1 MFWRHF
7 WVMQQ
12 LRTFFWRMPYVFI
25 NMDQV
30 EAKKQ
35 LRSVILGKFYATA
48 QSRTLSNSCAQ
59 CFEADFEQQD
69 SCAQCLKQVLGL

>member
-35 LRSVILGKFYATA
+35 LRSVILGKF
-48 QSRTLSNSCAQ
+48 
-59 CFEADFEQQD
+59 
-69 SCAQCLKQVLGL
+69 